1 LALGRDVTNF
11 EALQPHANTALQRFA
26 ELLDNGWMD
35 RIVADPEVCSGKP
48 VIKGTR
54 IMVRNILSMLKA
66 GKSPDEVLVSY
77 PGITREDVDA
87 AVDYAIELVDE
98 VRLLP
103 RAG

>member
-1 LALGRDVTNF
+1 M
-11 EALQPHANTALQRFA
+11 E
-26 ELLDNGWMD
+26 
-35 RIVADPEVCSGKP
+35 RIYADPKVCSGKP
-48 VIKGTR
+48 VIRGTR

-66 GKSPDEVLVSY
+66 GKTAAEVLQSY
-77 PGITREDVDA
+77 PGITKEDIDA

>member
-1 LALGRDVTNF
+1 M
-11 EALQPHANTALQRFA
+11 E
-26 ELLDNGWMD
+26 
-35 RIVADPEVCSGKP
+35 RIHADPKICSGKP

-66 GKSPDEVLVSY
+66 GKTSEDVLKSY
-77 PGITREDVDA
+77 PGITKEDVDA

-103 RAG
+103 RAS

>member
-1 LALGRDVTNF
+1 MLPTLGSLYSIARY
-11 EALQPHANTALQRFA
+11 LR
-26 ELLDNGWMD
+26 ELLNNVDMD
-35 RIVADPEVCSGKP
+35 RIHADPNICSGKP

-54 IMVRNILSMLKA
+54 VMVRNILSMLKA
-66 GKSPDEVLVSY
+66 GKTFDEVLASY
-77 PGITREDVDA
+77 PSITREDVDA